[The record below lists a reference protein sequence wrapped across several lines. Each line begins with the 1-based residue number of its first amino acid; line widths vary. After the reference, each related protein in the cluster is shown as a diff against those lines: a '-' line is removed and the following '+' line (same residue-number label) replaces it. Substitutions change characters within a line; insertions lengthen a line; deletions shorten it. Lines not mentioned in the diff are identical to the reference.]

1 MQSKLGGEY
10 ASSSHFHANHCR
22 MLVVRRL
29 LPRLAAPATRTLQG
43 MSRRHLVR
51 AGGAAGTLLAAAS
64 ERALCDAALTYVQ
77 TASGLRYADEKIGE
91 GEAAAAGVVVAVHY
105 TGRLENGKVFDSSLP
120 RRAPIEFVLGSG
132 QVIKGWD
139 EGIAGMKPGGK
150 RQLIIPAA
158 LGYGARGAGGLI
170 PPNATL
176 LFECELVAI
185 KPAPTGFFQ
194 RFFG

>member
-1 MQSKLGGEY
+1 
-10 ASSSHFHANHCR
+10 

-51 AGGAAGTLLAAAS
+51 AGGAAGALLAAAS